1 MKRILPFKTGVLAV
15 LLFTAIFQ
23 YSCKK
28 DADST
33 VVPTVTTNAVLSDV
47 SSTTATAGGLISSI
61 GGGSL
66 TAIGVAYSATN
77 QTPTTGDTN
86 LPATTIAVGFSL
98 NLTGLTA
105 GTTYYL
111 RAYATN
117 AGGTA
122 YGAVVKFTTPTTAST
137 TVATVS
143 TFAGNGTGGLVNGSG
158 ASAQFY
164 NPQGIVAD
172 AQGNFYVSDQFNHV
186 IRKITAAGVVST
198 FCGSGVL
205 GHADGAANAAQFYS
219 PNGLAIDAAGN
230 IYVADEGNN
239 LIVKI
244 TPAGFATTIAGTGV
258 AAYVNSTNPFAAAF
272 SAPKGVALDSQGNI
286 YVTDSGN
293 NRIREISA
301 AGVVTTYAGATP
313 GFVDDVGVA
322 ALFNNPAAIVIDS
335 KGNIYV
341 GDLNNHAIRKIT
353 SGVTVATIAG
363 NRVATTQVGNA
374 LAFAVDGSDNLY
386 VADGAGRVLRLINT
400 TNILN
405 TLAGTTGVAGF
416 ADGVGTAAQF
426 NQPAGVAISGGN
438 VYVSDYGNNRI
449 RKIVVTN

>member
-1 MKRILPFKTGVLAV
+1 MKRILPFKAGFLTIFFL
-15 LLFTAIFQ
+15 TAIFQ

-28 DADST
+28 DSST
-33 VVPTVTTNAVLSDV
+33 TAVATVTTNSVLSDV
-47 SSTTATAGGLISSI
+47 GTTTATAGGLISAI

-66 TAIGVAYSATN
+66 TAVGLCYSATN
-77 QTPTTGDTN
+77 QTPTIGDTN
-86 LPATTIAVGFSL
+86 LPATAVAVGFSL
-98 NLTGLTA
+98 NITGLTP

-137 TVATVS
+137 TVATVT
-143 TFAGNGTGGLVNGSG
+143 TFAGTGTGGLVNGPG
-158 ASAQFY
+158 VSAQLY

-172 AQGNFYVSDQFNHV
+172 AQGNFYLSDQYNHI

-198 FCGSGVL
+198 FCGNGVL
-205 GHADGAANAAQFYS
+205 GHADGAANVASFYS
-219 PNGLAIDAAGN
+219 PNGLAIDASGN
-230 IYVADEGNN
+230 VYVADEGNN

-258 AAYVNSTNPFAAAF
+258 AAYVNSTNPLSAAF
-272 SAPKGVALDSQGNI
+272 SAPKGLVLDSQGNI

-301 AGVVTTYAGATP
+301 AGVVTTYAGAGP
-313 GFVDDVGVA
+313 GFTDDIGVA
-322 ALFNNPAAIVIDS
+322 ALFSNPAAIAIDS
-335 KGNIYV
+335 KGNLYV

-353 SGVTVATIAG
+353 SGITVATIAG
-363 NRVATTQVGNA
+363 NRVATTQVGDP
-374 LAFAVDGSDNLY
+374 LAFAVDASDNLY
-386 VADGAGRVLRLINT
+386 IADGAGRVLRLINS

-405 TLAGTTGVAGF
+405 TLAGTTGVSGYAE
-416 ADGVGTAAQF
+416 GVGAAAQF
-426 NQPAGVAISGGN
+426 AQPAGVAVFGGN
-438 VYVSDYGNNRI
+438 VFVSDYGNNRI